1 MVRRPN
7 QGVIVDPSGNPISV
21 AAANTRVSVMGVK
34 NFIGGFPDADPNST
48 FGPYQRRG
56 SGGSVTGKYQ
66 EMLQTHAGIASAAYW
81 AITEASALPKEIV
94 WPHASTPGA
103 EEKTFMFL
111 CQKAAIDEAV
121 VFDGALEGAAA
132 LWQYPILDAFIGF
145 GLMMPRLLDGGGVE
159 WYPVAHSSVML
170 WDPEPGT
177 YFMRGVKFSTG
188 QGYANVN
195 ASDLV
200 HVIHGTAT
208 AGEWE
213 GRSILRSL
221 LQPYELWK
229 QTALNAGIYNQMS
242 WGFLDIAYDPSVST
256 DDVEAMNLLA
266 GQFQDGVRKYILRP
280 RAVDV
285 EMKYPKGS
293 GPDVIAQLT
302 YYDTIIQR
310 MLNDNLAGIGK
321 FGSRAMAETVDDA
334 AGRRAKAW
342 IDGIFERTSR
352 GMFGWLAK
360 QVGYEGKLPVLRSV
374 SAEMT
379 TGLDGWAAYVQ
390 GVQSGLIRRGPDDE
404 AWARRV
410 IGAPEVTVDQ
420 ANDNLP
426 EAIGSTAVGIAQTIL
441 AGLVPGAPVPIAPA
455 AAKLLLIA
463 AGVQP
468 ETAEEMVM
476 AQMAVAESAVSAKNA
491 QTAPSEVPVA
501 AEPAITEQPVA
512 PETAPSDVPTV
523 TIGGNVEVPAS
534 IGESSAFAPASAE
547 PPDDRLADGVDL
559 EPTTGMA
566 EAAARALEWR
576 AEHGRGGTA
585 VGVARARDIKN
596 KKNLSEETVRRMASY
611 FARHAVDKKASGF
624 NDGEEG
630 FPSAGRIAW
639 DLWGGDAGAG
649 WAERKVAELDR
660 LADDLTDEATVL
672 VASMAEVPDSIVPDD
687 VMAAAKAAIEA
698 HRAIAK
704 GRTTDAEALLIA
716 RDLASGKRLAWE
728 RVMRLAEYF
737 GREYPRQVET
747 KSFKSNGPSRH
758 AYELRGGD
766 AGRRWVKSLLTA
778 YALGA
783 HRRAARLS
791 DPSKVATGDLAD
803 GEGEGV
809 VVVGADGKEFTTY
822 RELRPEEKLV
832 AWVSLAE
839 ARSAL
844 DLVLAAVIQ
853 VIAAQHREETIAALA
868 DGWQPGERDRV
879 WNKYM
884 MLYATALTDSALELR
899 KQTEAEVVA
908 EGMRAERSGVTGP
921 AKSAAQVDEAVASFQ
936 AAADKQFALAAAAT
950 QKSAEIVADRVQG
963 EVEQAV
969 LAGTDMATWTS
980 RITPAGLM
988 TSVLQ
993 PRNMV
998 ESASRAAG
1006 YAQMPAAL
1014 AQAGQV
1020 PLVPDR
1026 VIRTSIPDADRCEV
1040 CEKLDGETY
1049 EVRDFVV
1056 GNDLKLPPL
1065 PDPNCLGGAGR
1076 CRCGYIGLYD

>member
-1 MVRRPN
+1 MVRRGTGN
-7 QGVIVDPSGNPISV
+7 GVIVDPSGNPISI

-94 WPHASTPGA
+94 WPHTSTPGA
-103 EEKTFMFL
+103 EEKTFMYL

-145 GLMMPRLLDGGGVE
+145 GLMMPRMLDGGGVE

-188 QGYANVN
+188 QGYANVP

-229 QTALNAGIYNQMS
+229 QVALNAGIYNQMA
-242 WGFLDIAYDPSVST
+242 WGFLDIAYDPSIST
-256 DDVEAMNLLA
+256 DDVDAMNTLA

-280 RAVDV
+280 KMVEV

-293 GPDVIAQLT
+293 GPDVIGQLT

-390 GVQSGLIRRGPDDE
+390 GVQSGLIRRGPEDE

-410 IGAPEVTVDQ
+410 IGAPEVTVEQ
-420 ANDNLP
+420 SGDNLP

-441 AGLVPGAPVPIAPA
+441 AGLVPGAAAPIAPA

-468 ETAEEMVM
+468 ETAEEMVL
-476 AQMAVAESAVSAKNA
+476 AQMEVAAAVPAAPAV
-491 QTAPSEVPVA
+491 VPAA
-501 AEPAITEQPVA
+501 AEPAVSEQPVA

-523 TIGGNVEVPAS
+523 TIGGNVEVPAA
-534 IGESSAFAPASAE
+534 IGEAPAFAPAAAE
-547 PPDDRLADGVDL
+547 PPDASMADAVDL
-559 EPTTGMA
+559 QPTDAMA

-611 FARHAVDKKASGF
+611 FARHVVDKQAEGF
-624 NDGEEG
+624 NQGEDG

-660 LADDLTDEATVL
+660 AADDMAEEATLL

-698 HRAIAK
+698 HRSIAK
-704 GRTTDAEALLIA
+704 GRTTDSEALLIA

-728 RVMRLAEYF
+728 RVMRMAEYI

-747 KSFKSNGPSRH
+747 KSFKAGGPSRH

-809 VVVGADGKEFTTY
+809 LVVGADGKEFVTY
-822 RELRPEEKLV
+822 RELRPEEKVV

-839 ARSAL
+839 NRSAL
-844 DLVLAAVIQ
+844 DVILAAVIEL
-853 VIAAQHREETIAALA
+853 IASQHREETIAALA

-884 MLYATALTDSALELR
+884 MLYAAALTDSALELR
-899 KQTEAEVVA
+899 KQTEAEVID
-908 EGMRAERSGVTGP
+908 EGRRAARSGMTGP
-921 AKSAAQVDEAVASFQ
+921 AKSEAAVADAVASFQ
-936 AAADKQFALAAAAT
+936 ATADKQFALAAAAT
-950 QKSAEIVADRVQG
+950 QKAAEIVSDRVQG

-969 LAGTDMATWTS
+969 LAGTDMAKWTS

-988 TSVLQ
+988 NSVLQ

-1014 AQAGQV
+1014 AQSGQV

-1026 VIRTSIPDADRCEV
+1026 VIRTSIPDGDRCDV
-1040 CEKLDGETY
+1040 CEREDGQKY
-1049 EVRDFVV
+1049 EVKNFVV
-1056 GNDLKLPPL
+1056 GSELKLPPL

>member
-1 MVRRPN
+1 MVTRKS
-7 QGVIVDPSGNPISV
+7 GLVDPSGNPISF
-21 AAANTRVSVMGVK
+21 AQANTRVSVMGVK

-66 EMLQTHAGIASAAYW
+66 EMLQTHGGIASAVYW
-81 AITEASALPKEIV
+81 AITEASALPKEII
-94 WPHASTPGA
+94 WPHSSMPGA
-103 EEKTFMFL
+103 EETTFMHI
-111 CQKAAIDEAV
+111 CRKAAIEEAV
-121 VFDGALEGAAA
+121 VFDGTLEGGNA
-132 LWQYPILDAFIGF
+132 LWQYPILDAFMGF
-145 GLMMPRLLDGGGVE
+145 GLMMPRLLEGGAVE

-188 QGYANVN
+188 QGYANVP

-200 HVIHGTAT
+200 HIVHGTAT

-256 DDVEAMNLLA
+256 DDVDAMNTLA

-280 RAVDV
+280 KQVEV

-310 MLNDNLAGIGK
+310 MLNDNLAGISK

-352 GMFGWLAK
+352 GMFQWLAK
-360 QVGYEGKLPVLRSV
+360 QHGYEGRLPVLRSV

-410 IGAPEVTVDQ
+410 IGAPEVTVEQ
-420 ANDNLP
+420 TSDNLP

-441 AGLVPGAPVPIAPA
+441 AGLVPNAAAPIAPS

-476 AQMAVAESAVSAKNA
+476 AQLQIAA
-491 QTAPSEVPVA
+491 PVA
-501 AEPAITEQPVA
+501 SPEDSSVVGTAPVA
-512 PETAPSDVPTV
+512 PETAPSDVPQV
-523 TIGGNVEVPAS
+523 VIGGNVEVPAA
-534 IGESSAFAPASAE
+534 IGESPAFAPASAE
-547 PPDDRLADGVDL
+547 PPDAKMADVDT
-559 EPTTGMA
+559 EPTAEMA
-566 EAAARALEWR
+566 KIAERALAWR
-576 AEHGRGGTA
+576 DEHGRGGTE
-585 VGVARARDIKN
+585 VGVARARDISN
-596 KKNLSEETVRRMASY
+596 LKNLSEETVRRMANY
-611 FARHAVDKKASGF
+611 FSRHAVDKDAEGF
-624 NDGEEG
+624 NDGEDG

-639 DLWGGDAGAG
+639 DLWGGDAGAA
-649 WAERKVAELDR
+649 WAERKVAEFDR
-660 LADDLTDEATVL
+660 KGASLTDEVTLL
-672 VASMAEVPDSIVPDD
+672 VASMAEAPDSLVPND
-687 VMAAAKAAIEA
+687 VMQAAAAALEA

-704 GRTTDAEALLIA
+704 GRTTDTEALLIA
-716 RDLASGKRLAWE
+716 RDLASGKRLSWS
-728 RVMRLAEYF
+728 RVMKLAEYF

-747 KSFKSNGPSRH
+747 KSFKSQGPSFH
-758 AYELRGGD
+758 AYQLRGGD
-766 AGRRWVKSLLTA
+766 AGRRWVRSLLTA

-791 DPSKVATGDLAD
+791 DPSKAPSGDLAD

-809 VVVGADGKEFTTY
+809 VVVGGDGKEFTTY
-822 RELRPEEKLV
+822 RELRPEEQVV
-832 AWVSLAE
+832 AWVSLAD
-839 ARSAL
+839 ARIAL
-844 DLVLAAVIQ
+844 DEILAAIILTIADEHRQ
-853 VIAAQHREETIAALA
+853 AVIAGLA
-868 DGWQPGERDRV
+868 DGWQAGERDAL

-884 MLYATALTDSALELR
+884 QLYAVALTDSALELR
-899 KQTEAEVVA
+899 KQVEAEVVD
-908 EGMRAERSGVTGP
+908 EGSRAARAGMATEAP
-921 AKSAAQVDEAVASFQ
+921 SAAVTAEAVASFQ
-936 AAADKQFALAAAAT
+936 AAADKEFALAAAAT
-950 QKSAEIVADRVQG
+950 QKAAEIVADRVQG
-963 EVEQAV
+963 EVEQAI
-969 LAGTDMATWTS
+969 LGGANMAKWET

-988 TSVLQ
+988 ASTLQ

-998 ESASRAAG
+998 ESAARASG

-1014 AQAGQV
+1014 ASTGKA
-1020 PLVPDR
+1020 PLVPNR
-1026 VIRTSIPDADRCEV
+1026 VIRSSINDENRCSV
-1040 CEKLDGETY
+1040 CEQMDGKEY
-1049 EVRDFVV
+1049 KVADFVV
-1056 GNDLKLPPL
+1056 GNDLQLPPL
-1065 PDPNCLGGAGR
+1065 PDPDCLGGAGR

>member
-1 MVRRPN
+1 MVTRKT
-7 QGVIVDPSGNPISV
+7 GLVDPSGNPVSF
-21 AAANTRVSVMGVK
+21 AQANTRVSVMGVK

-66 EMLQTHAGIASAAYW
+66 EMMQTHSGIASAVYW
-81 AITEASALPKEIV
+81 SITEASALPKEIV
-94 WPHASTPGA
+94 WPHSSMPGA
-103 EEKTFMFL
+103 EETTFMHI
-111 CQKAAIDEAV
+111 CRQAAIEEAV
-121 VFDGALEGAAA
+121 VFDGTLSGANA
-132 LWQYPILDAFIGF
+132 LWQYVILDAFMGF
-145 GLMMPRLLDGGGVE
+145 GLMLPRLLEGGSVE
-159 WYPVAHSSVML
+159 WYPIAHSSVML

-188 QGYANVN
+188 QGYANVPAN
-195 ASDLV
+195 DLV
-200 HVIHGTAT
+200 HVVHGTAT

-256 DDVEAMNLLA
+256 DDIDAMNTLA

-285 EMKYPKGS
+285 EMKYPKGA

-302 YYDTIIQR
+302 YYDTLIQR

-342 IDGIFERTSR
+342 VDGIFERAST

-360 QVGYEGKLPVLRSV
+360 QHGYTGKLPVLRSV
-374 SAEMT
+374 SAELT

-390 GVQSGLIRRGPDDE
+390 GVQSGLIRRGPEDE

-410 IGAPEVTVDQ
+410 IGAPEVTVEQ
-420 ANDNLP
+420 TADNLP

-441 AGLVPGAPVPIAPA
+441 AGLVPGSAAPIAPS

-476 AQMAVAESAVSAKNA
+476 AQLEVA
-491 QTAPSEVPVA
+491 APSAAPVPAA
-501 AEPAITEQPVA
+501 AEPAISEAPVA
-512 PETAPSDVPTV
+512 PETAPSDVPQV
-523 TIGGNVEVPAS
+523 VIGGNVEVPAA
-534 IGESSAFAPASAE
+534 IGTAPAFAPAAAE
-547 PPDDRLADGVDL
+547 PADAKMADAVDTT
-559 EPTTGMA
+559 PTDAMA

-576 AEHGRGGTA
+576 DEHGRGGTL

-596 KKNLSEETVRRMASY
+596 KKNLSPDTVRRMASY
-611 FARHAVDKKASGF
+611 FARHVVDKQAEGF
-624 NDGEEG
+624 NQGEDG

-639 DLWGGDAGAG
+639 DLWGGDAGDR
-649 WAERKVAELDR
+649 WSERKVAELENAAEDM
-660 LADDLTDEATVL
+660 AEEATLL

-687 VMAAAKAAIEA
+687 VMQAAQAALEA

-704 GRTTDAEALLIA
+704 GRTTDTEALLIA
-716 RDLASGKRLAWE
+716 RDLAAGKRLSWS
-728 RVMRLAEYF
+728 RVMKLAEYF

-747 KSFKSNGPSRH
+747 KSFKSGGPSFH
-758 AYELRGGD
+758 AYQLRGGD
-766 AGRRWVKSLLTA
+766 AGRRWIRSLLTA

-791 DPSKVATGDLAD
+791 DPSKTGAGDLAD

-809 VVVGADGKEFTTY
+809 LVVGGDGKEFVTY
-822 RELRPEEKLV
+822 RPLRQEESV
-832 AWVSLAE
+832 VGWVSLAD
-839 ARSAL
+839 ARVAL
-844 DLVLAAVIQ
+844 DEILAAVIIAIADEHRAA
-853 VIAAQHREETIAALA
+853 VIAGLA
-868 DGWQPGERDRV
+868 DGWQAGERDAL

-884 MLYATALTDSALELR
+884 QLYAVALTDSALELR
-899 KQTEAEVVA
+899 NQVQAEVIDEA
-908 EGMRAERSGVTGP
+908 KRTARSGLGVTAKP
-921 AKSAAQVDEAVASFQ
+921 AAEIEDAVANFQ
-936 AAADKQFALAAAAT
+936 AAADKEFALAAAAT
-950 QKSAEIVADRVQG
+950 QKAAEIVADRVQG
-963 EVEQAV
+963 EVEQAI
-969 LAGTDMATWTS
+969 LGGADMSKWET
-980 RITPAGLM
+980 RITVAGLM
-988 TSVLQ
+988 TSTLQ

-998 ESASRAAG
+998 ESAARAAG
-1006 YAQMPAAL
+1006 YAQTPAAL
-1014 AQAGQV
+1014 ASSGLA

-1026 VIRTSIPDADRCEV
+1026 VIRSSIPDGDRCEV
-1040 CEKLDGETY
+1040 CAAMDGTEY
-1049 EVRDFVV
+1049 NVRSFVV
-1056 GNDLKLPPL
+1056 GNDLQLPPL

>member
-1 MVRRPN
+1 MVTRKT
-7 QGVIVDPSGNPISV
+7 GLVDPSGNPVSF
-21 AAANTRVSVMGVK
+21 AQANTRVSVMGVK

-66 EMLQTHAGIASAAYW
+66 EMMQTHSGIASAVYW
-81 AITEASALPKEIV
+81 SITEASALPKEII
-94 WPHASTPGA
+94 WPHSSMPGA
-103 EEKTFMFL
+103 EETTFMHL
-111 CQKAAIDEAV
+111 CRQAAIEEAV
-121 VFDGALEGAAA
+121 VFDGTLSGANA
-132 LWQYPILDAFIGF
+132 LWQYVILDAFMGF
-145 GLMMPRLLDGGGVE
+145 GLMLPRMLEGGSVE
-159 WYPVAHSSVML
+159 WYPIAHSSVML

-188 QGYANVN
+188 QGYANVAAN
-195 ASDLV
+195 DLV
-200 HVIHGTAT
+200 HVVHGTAT

-256 DDVEAMNLLA
+256 DDIDAMNTLA

-285 EMKYPKGS
+285 EMKYPKGA

-302 YYDTIIQR
+302 YYDTLIQR

-342 IDGIFERTSR
+342 VDGIFERAST

-360 QVGYEGKLPVLRSV
+360 QHGYTGKLPVLRSV

-390 GVQSGLIRRGPDDE
+390 GVQSGLIRRGPEDE

-410 IGAPEVTVDQ
+410 IGAPEVTVEQ
-420 ANDNLP
+420 TADNLP

-441 AGLVPGAPVPIAPA
+441 AGLVPNAAAPIAPS

-476 AQMAVAESAVSAKNA
+476 AQLQIAAPVASAEDSSVVG
-491 QTAPSEVPVA
+491 TAP
-501 AEPAITEQPVA
+501 IA
-512 PETAPSDVPTV
+512 PETAPSDVPQV
-523 TIGGNVEVPAS
+523 VIGGNVEVPAA
-534 IGESSAFAPASAE
+534 IGESPAFAPASAE
-547 PPDDRLADGVDL
+547 PPDAKMADAVDTA
-559 EPTTGMA
+559 PTDAMA
-566 EAAARALEWR
+566 SAAERALAWR
-576 AEHGRGGTA
+576 DEHGRGGTL

-611 FARHAVDKKASGF
+611 FARHEVDKKAEGF
-624 NDGEEG
+624 NDGEAG

-649 WAERKVAELDR
+649 WAARKVAELDR
-660 LADDLTDEATVL
+660 ASDDMAEEATLL

-687 VMAAAKAAIEA
+687 VMQSAAAALEA

-704 GRTTDAEALLIA
+704 GRTTDTEALLIA
-716 RDLASGKRLAWE
+716 RDLAAGKRLSWS
-728 RVMRLAEYF
+728 RVMKLAEYF

-747 KSFKSNGPSRH
+747 KSFKSGGPSFH
-758 AYELRGGD
+758 AYQLRGGD
-766 AGRRWVKSLLTA
+766 AGRRWVRSLLTA

-791 DPSKVATGDLAD
+791 DPSKTPAGDLAD

-809 VVVGADGKEFTTY
+809 LVVGGDGKEFVTY
-822 RELRPEEKLV
+822 RELRPEEQVV
-832 AWVSLAE
+832 AWVSLAD
-839 ARSAL
+839 ARVAL
-844 DLVLAAVIQ
+844 DEILAAVILTIAEEHRKA
-853 VIAAQHREETIAALA
+853 VIAGLA
-868 DGWQPGERDRV
+868 DGWQAGERDSL
-879 WNKYM
+879 WNKYTQ
-884 MLYATALTDSALELR
+884 LYATALVDSALELR
-899 KQTEAEVVA
+899 KQVEAEVVD
-908 EGMRAERSGVTGP
+908 EGARAARAGLATEAP
-921 AKSAAQVDEAVASFQ
+921 SAAVTADAVASFQ
-936 AAADKQFALAAAAT
+936 AAADKEFALAAAAT
-950 QKSAEIVADRVQG
+950 QKAAEIVADRVQG
-963 EVEQAV
+963 EVEQAI
-969 LAGTDMATWTS
+969 LGGADMAKWET

-988 TSVLQ
+988 ASTLQ

-998 ESASRAAG
+998 ESAARASG

-1014 AQAGQV
+1014 ASTGKV
-1020 PLVPDR
+1020 PLVPNR
-1026 VIRTSIPDADRCEV
+1026 VIRSSINDENRCDV
-1040 CEKLDGETY
+1040 CAAMDGTEY
-1049 EVRDFVV
+1049 DVASFVV
-1056 GNDLKLPPL
+1056 GNDLQLPPL